1 MKLYSKIYGDGSE
14 DLIIIHGLFGM
25 SDNWNSLGKDFSKYY
40 KVHLVDLRNHGR
52 SPHSE
57 QFDYEVMCEDIIQ
70 YIEDHNINKSIILGH
85 SLGGKVAMKLAFTYP
100 QKIERLIVADIAPRK
115 YSTDFHKNLLMKL
128 VRLQLAGFKTRI
140 VASILFL
147 FVLTVTLI
155 FHTDF
160 SNSMQIISFL
170 KNTAIMGGLLIIISS
185 QPQMCSI
192 DYYLKQKKR

>member
-1 MKLYSKIYGDGSE
+1 M
-14 DLIIIHGLFGM
+14 
-25 SDNWNSLGKDFSKYY
+25 
-40 KVHLVDLRNHGR
+40 HLVEVLGR
-52 SPHSE
+52 IFISSLFIVEAIRKFFTPDEGMMYMS
-57 QFDYEVMCEDIIQ
+57 Q
-70 YIEDHNINKSIILGH
+70 YGVPELLFYPSLIFEFIVPLIL
-85 SLGGKVAMKLAFTYP
+85 
-100 QKIERLIVADIAPRK
+100 I
-115 YSTDFHKNLLMKL
+115 
-128 VRLQLAGFKTRI
+128 AGFKTRI

-192 DYYLKQKKR
+192 DYYLESKKR

>member
-1 MKLYSKIYGDGSE
+1 M
-14 DLIIIHGLFGM
+14 
-25 SDNWNSLGKDFSKYY
+25 
-40 KVHLVDLRNHGR
+40 HLVEVLGR
-52 SPHSE
+52 IFISSLFIVEAIRKFFTPDEGMMYMSQYGVPE
-57 QFDYEVMCEDIIQ
+57 FLFYPSLIFEFIIPL
-70 YIEDHNINKSIILGH
+70 IL
-85 SLGGKVAMKLAFTYP
+85 
-100 QKIERLIVADIAPRK
+100 I
-115 YSTDFHKNLLMKL
+115 
-128 VRLQLAGFKTRI
+128 AGFKTRI

-192 DYYLKQKKR
+192 DYYLKQKKGN